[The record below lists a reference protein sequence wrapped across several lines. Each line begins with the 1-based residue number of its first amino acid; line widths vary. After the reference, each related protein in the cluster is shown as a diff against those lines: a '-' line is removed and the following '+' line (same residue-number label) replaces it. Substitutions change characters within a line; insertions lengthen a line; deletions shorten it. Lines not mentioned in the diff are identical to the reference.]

1 MINSQKIL
9 FFWSFFKLFKNL
21 PIFFFLF
28 YLFIS
33 SIAFSQGAAQKK
45 TFAVLEF
52 EGTGVP
58 DQTMQDVSDR
68 FAKEYA
74 LFKEEQFILINR
86 EQMRKTL
93 QEQNIRIFGCSSFK
107 CGLEA
112 GNTLGVDYVIIGSL
126 TKNGPIYGMKSQL
139 IDVENSKTISR
150 AEYDNIVGDI
160 LTVMSKE
167 VKKAAAFLASAKIEI
182 DIVQTKAVEGLERR
196 LIILPVEITLDQTF
210 EQEKISALVNEWIR
224 GEVTFSQKYKLI
236 DFDIEKN
243 IMNKEEFKN
252 GVMSKQVAKNIGIQ
266 YDATHVITW
275 TLRLTELKTNIILN
289 HFNIVDK
296 PNSIAKEDWLIGGLR
311 TRFQTKN
318 DIDKMKMM
326 VRKHTWPVLGAT
338 PPENRFPKDGFFTRL
353 WFKIK
358 NTIDS
363 FFFYVENM
371 YGITAVIILLLLLS
385 GFGLFFGYKATE
397 GEDSGPEIGFPPEY

>member
-112 GNTLGVDYVIIGSL
+112 GNTLDVDYVIIGSL
-126 TKNGPIYGMKSQL
+126 TKNGPVYSLKAQL

-150 AEYDNIVGDI
+150 AEYDNIIGDI

-182 DIVQTKAVEGLERR
+182 DIIQTKVVEGLERR
-196 LIILPVEITLDQTF
+196 LIILPIEITLDQTF
-210 EQEKISALVNEWIR
+210 EQEKISELVNVWIR
-224 GEVTFSQKYKLI
+224 GEVTFSQKAKLI
-236 DFDIEKN
+236 DFDIDK
-243 IMNKEEFKN
+243 
-252 GVMSKQVAKNIGIQ
+252 SK
-266 YDATHVITW
+266 Y
-275 TLRLTELKTNIILN
+275 
-289 HFNIVDK
+289 
-296 PNSIAKEDWLIGGLR
+296 IALI
-311 TRFQTKN
+311 FDNTK
-318 DIDKMKMM
+318 
-326 VRKHTWPVLGAT
+326 VFHRT
-338 PPENRFPKDGFFTRL
+338 PPTKFWDWITSNIPEKRRVTQFRISWDDYDQTSNVQD
-353 WFKIK
+353 
-358 NTIDS
+358 
-363 FFFYVENM
+363 YV
-371 YGITAVIILLLLLS
+371 GALGKHKKKKKKTKKKKKKKS
-385 GFGLFFGYKATE
+385 KGKKK
-397 GEDSGPEIGFPPEY
+397 